1 MPGHV
6 IVCGLGQ
13 VGHRVVNLLVQLGER
28 VTVVAEGSREDWLRS
43 ARQQGVQVVLGD
55 ARDAGI
61 LAQAGIDDAAA
72 LIAATDRD
80 AINIDLALEAKQRRP
95 DLPIVIRLF
104 DQQLASQLESV
115 LGVRSAFAM
124 AALAAPTFA
133 ATASDARISSW
144 FDVDGVS
151 LAVGR
156 LSMEVGSPFL
166 GLSVSEMAARW
177 NLAAIA
183 CTSPDGTAIPVP
195 AEQEVQPGDTLTL
208 VGARDAW
215 SAALG
220 ATDHVEPV
228 WPNWKRRGSSAARQL
243 DPLAAIRLVWTIWR
257 NAPIGMRAV
266 SASFG
271 VLVVVSLF
279 VFKQSLGLSL
289 VDALYFMATTL
300 TTTGYGDITPS
311 QGADAVKIYAALFML
326 AGSAT
331 LGILLSM
338 VTDFVVTT
346 RFEALSGHRRI
357 SIEDHVV
364 VVGLGNV
371 GYRTMAQL
379 ARAGERVVGVER
391 NGDGEFVQASRALGP
406 VVIGDA
412 RLANTLEMAGVSRA
426 RALVAVTPDDA
437 TNLTVG
443 LAVKQGNPH
452 VRTVVQ
458 LLEPN
463 FARKAQGALGV
474 DASLSA
480 PFIAAPAFVA
490 AALYPDVC
498 HAFMLAFRLCALVDQ
513 SVPPEMD
520 GLTCAQV
527 ANRDG
532 ILPLLVKR
540 STEQGFVPLTNDNC
554 LAQGQRMVGL
564 RWKEQI
570 QLTKREL

>member
-1 MPGHV
+1 MSGHV

-13 VGHRVVNLLVQLGER
+13 VGHRVVTLLVQLGER
-28 VTVVAEGSREDWLRS
+28 VTVVAEGSREDWLRT
-43 ARQQGVQVVLGD
+43 ARQQGVEVVLGD
-55 ARDAGI
+55 ARDPGI
-61 LAQAGIDDAAA
+61 LAQAGLDEAAA

-80 AINIDLALEAKQRRP
+80 AINIDLALEAKQQRP

-104 DQQLASQLESV
+104 DQQLADQIESV

-156 LSMEVGSPFL
+156 LSVEVDSPL
-166 GLSVSEMAARW
+166 VGLLVSDVAARW
-177 NLAAIA
+177 HLAVIA
-183 CTSPDGTAIPVP
+183 CTSAKGTAIPP
-195 AEQEVQPGDTLTL
+195 SAAQELRPGDALTL
-208 VGARDAW
+208 VGRRDAW
-215 SAALG
+215 SAALEG
-220 ATDHVEPV
+220 TGHDGPV
-228 WPNWKRRGSSAARQL
+228 RPNWRRRASGVAQQL
-243 DPLAAIRLVWTIWR
+243 NPLPAIRLAGAIWR
-257 NAPIGMRAV
+257 NAPIAMRSV
-266 SASFG
+266 SVMFG
-271 VLVVVSLF
+271 ALVFVSLF
-279 VFKQSLGLSL
+279 VFQRSLGLSFI
-289 VDALYFMATTL
+289 DALYFTATTL
-300 TTTGYGDITPS
+300 STTGYGDITPG
-311 QGADAVKIYAALFML
+311 QGPDLLKVYASLFML

-331 LGILLSM
+331 LGILFSM
-338 VTDFVVTT
+338 VTDFVVTS

-379 ARAGERVVGVER
+379 ALAGERVVGVDQ
-391 NGDGEFVQASRALGP
+391 NGDGQFVQASRTLGP

-412 RLANTLEMAGVSRA
+412 RLADTLEKSGVSRA
-426 RALVAVTPDDA
+426 KAFVAVTPDDA

-443 LAVKQGNPH
+443 LAAKQVNPR

-458 LLEPN
+458 LLEPG

-490 AALYPDVC
+490 AALYPNVC
-498 HAFMLAFRLCALVDQ
+498 HAFILAFRLCALVDQ
-513 SVPPEMD
+513 RVPAEMD
-520 GLTCAQV
+520 GLTCAE
-527 ANRDG
+527 AADRDG
-532 ILPLLVKR
+532 VLPVLVKR
-540 STEQGFVPLTNDNC
+540 TTEQGFLPLTDEDR
-554 LAQGQRMVGL
+554 LEEGQTIVGL

-570 QLTKREL
+570 QLPR